1 MTTAEHV
8 APLDPPPQTAAGE
21 IALDPAITAPMPV
34 ASRLIGAI
42 AVGIAL
48 LSATATFVVLAGLTP
63 IAPVH
68 EVVVELLLADLA
80 AGLLLLAIIGR
91 EVWVVVRARQRGY
104 AGSRL
109 HVQIVSLFAVIAA
122 VPTVLVAVV
131 ASTTLDRGLDRFFST
146 RTRAMIEQSLIVADA
161 YVSEHAQ
168 AIRGEIMAMA
178 FDISRAKPMFD
189 GDREKFRQFFTAQT
203 SARGLSAAMII
214 RADGS
219 TVERADL
226 KMDKAIVLPSAQL
239 LSQITETEP
248 QVALIPQGD
257 HVAAA
262 VKLHG
267 YDNMYLYAARLL
279 DPRVVQQLKATQES
293 VGEYANLEA
302 RRLGIQIAFALMF
315 AVIALIVLLSSA
327 WIGLDFANRLVAP
340 IRRLIGAANIVS
352 TGNLQVRVPIRRSEG
367 DLAQL
372 GETFNKM
379 TAELSAQHDDIVRA
393 RDVIDSRRRFTE
405 AVLAGASA
413 GVIGVNADGH
423 ITILNRSAERL
434 IARTES
440 EALGRP
446 LADVAPELAEIFQ
459 AASAGNQRLVQR
471 QVTVT
476 RSRQE
481 RNFSVRVTS
490 EQATEA
496 EHGYVITIDDVT
508 ELVLAQRTSAWADI
522 ARRIAHEIK
531 NPLTPIQLSAERL
544 RRKYGKVI
552 VEDAAVF
559 EQCTETIVRQVDDI
573 KRMVDEFSRFARMPK
588 PVIAG
593 EDVADAVRQVVFL
606 MRVAHP
612 DIDFDVE
619 LPAEA
624 MRAQFDRR
632 LISQALTNII
642 KNATE
647 AIAAVP
653 PAELGKGRIAVSAR
667 RDGGDVA
674 IDVIDNGIGLPKE
687 NRARLLEPYVTTREK
702 GTGLG
707 LAIVGRILEEHGG
720 NLELLD
726 ASEKNPGARGA
737 WMRLRFAV
745 ENVEAPPEQT
755 KPQTATV

>member
-1 MTTAEHV
+1 MTTADQV
-8 APLDPPPQTAAGE
+8 APLDSAME
-21 IALDPAITAPMPV
+21 PAKEPAMSAPMPV
-34 ASRLIGAI
+34 TSRLIGAI
-42 AVGIAL
+42 AVGAAL
-48 LSATATFVVLAGLTP
+48 LSATATFLVLSGLTP

-68 EVVVELLLADLA
+68 EVVVKLLLGNALT
-80 AGLLLLAIIGR
+80 GLLLLAVIGR
-91 EVWVVVRARQRGY
+91 DVWAVVRARRRGH

-109 HVQIVSLFAVIAA
+109 HVQIVGLFAVIAA
-122 VPTVLVAVV
+122 VPTVLVSMV

-189 GDREKFRQFFTAQT
+189 TDRDKFRKFLTAQA
-203 SARGLSAAMII
+203 SARGLSAAIMI
-214 RADGS
+214 RPDGS

-226 KMDKAIVLPSAQL
+226 KMDKAIVLPSRELFAR
-239 LSQITETEP
+239 ITEDEP
-248 QVALIPQGD
+248 QVALIPEGD

-267 YDNMYLYAARLL
+267 YDDTYLYVARLL
-279 DPRVVQQLKATQES
+279 DPRVVQQLRATQES

-302 RRLGIQIAFALMF
+302 HSVGIQIAFALMF
-315 AVIALIVLLSSA
+315 TVIALIVLLSSA

-340 IRRLIGAANIVS
+340 IRRLIGAANVVS
-352 TGNLQVRVPIRRSEG
+352 TGNLHIQVPVLRSEG

-372 GETFNKM
+372 GQTFNKM
-379 TAELSAQHDDIVRA
+379 TAELRTQHDDLVRA

-413 GVIGVNADGH
+413 GVIGVNADGR

-434 IARTES
+434 LARAES

-446 LADVAPELAEIFQ
+446 LTEVAPELAEIFQ
-459 AASAGNQRLVQR
+459 LARNGSQRLVQR
-471 QVTVT
+471 QVTV
-476 RSRQE
+476 SRNDQE

-490 EQATEA
+490 EQAAES
-496 EHGYVITIDDVT
+496 EHGYVITIDDIT
-508 ELVLAQRTSAWADI
+508 ELVLAQRSTAWADI

-552 VEDAAVF
+552 VDDDGVF
-559 EQCTETIVRQVDDI
+559 EQCTGTIVRQVDDI

-588 PVIAG
+588 AVIAA
-593 EDVADAVRQVVFL
+593 EDVADTVRQAVFL

-619 LPAEA
+619 LPAETMLA
-624 MRAQFDRR
+624 RFDRR

-647 AIAAVP
+647 AIGAVP
-653 PAELGKGRIAVSAR
+653 PQAGEGSLILPPRERGR
-667 RDGGDVA
+667 
-674 IDVIDNGIGLPKE
+674 
-687 NRARLLEPYVTTREK
+687 
-702 GTGLG
+702 
-707 LAIVGRILEEHGG
+707 VGRGSAA
-720 NLELLD
+720 
-726 ASEKNPGARGA
+726 ASP
-737 WMRLRFAV
+737 
-745 ENVEAPPEQT
+745 
-755 KPQTATV
+755 